1 MAGRPRHDVQT
12 FQKQKKRTH
21 YLKFILLGVGSA
33 LILVALMWPKVS
45 HVILLFTAHRM
56 GNLRIDVSKIDLQN
70 KFVENPKFV
79 GGGETPYT
87 LLADQAKQV
96 SDHHIVLTQVKGRIT
111 LKDGSVLS
119 VLADE
124 GDVDI
129 RSVPKGVFKG
139 DVTFI
144 YNKGDTEIWT
154 DHVHVDMKKGT
165 LATTD
170 PVHGTG
176 AFGDMESPSGLFIDQ
191 KNNLIRLNGPA
202 EIVIKTGAAL

>member
-1 MAGRPRHDVQT
+1 MAGRPRQDVQR

-21 YLKFILLGVGSA
+21 YFKFILLGVACA
-33 LILVALMWPKVS
+33 LIFLVLMWPKINQ
-45 HVILLFTAHRM
+45 VILLFTAHRM

-96 SDHHIVLTQVKGRIT
+96 SERQIILTQVKGRIT

-124 GDVDI
+124 GHLDI
-129 RSVPKGVFKG
+129 GAVPKGIFKG

-165 LATTD
+165 LTTTD
-170 PVHGTG
+170 PVHGAG
-176 AFGDMESPSGLFIDQ
+176 AFGDMKGPSGLFIDQ
-191 KNNLIRLNGPA
+191 KNNLIRLHGPA
-202 EIVIKTGAAL
+202 EVVIKTGASQ